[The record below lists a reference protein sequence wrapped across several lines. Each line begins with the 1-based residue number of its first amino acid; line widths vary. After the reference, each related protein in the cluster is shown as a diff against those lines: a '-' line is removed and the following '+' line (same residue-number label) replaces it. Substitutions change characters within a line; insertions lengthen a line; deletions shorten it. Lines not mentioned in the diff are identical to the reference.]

1 MITLQHWIFCND
13 ADKNALIMEYS
24 SVAGLREDEA
34 VNLLDNHELNDA
46 FFQEAHKVAGKR
58 DHYSAYTIVE
68 VLRHN
73 TIVEDNSQLEFKI
86 SNNMKPALGRI
97 ANALFPA
104 LNGLF
109 TFKERKNDGE

>member
-46 FFQEAHKVAGKR
+46 FFNLKLV
-58 DHYSAYTIVE
+58 T
-68 VLRHN
+68 
-73 TIVEDNSQLEFKI
+73 T
-86 SNNMKPALGRI
+86 
-97 ANALFPA
+97 
-104 LNGLF
+104 
-109 TFKERKNDGE
+109 